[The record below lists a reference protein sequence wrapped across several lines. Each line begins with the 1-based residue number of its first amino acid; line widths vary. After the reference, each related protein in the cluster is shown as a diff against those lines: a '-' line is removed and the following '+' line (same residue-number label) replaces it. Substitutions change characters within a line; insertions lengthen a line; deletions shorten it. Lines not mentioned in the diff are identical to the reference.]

1 MTRCTRPRS
10 SAGGVSTSMPCAAIA
25 SGYIGLSIVNAVPSR
40 PTRVQPSPA
49 ACAPTTST
57 MDSSGTASR
66 PRMTSATRCIVLVHN
81 AIAAAPAYSSRTAAP
96 ARISAAA
103 GQILAGAAVRL
114 EYAGAAAIALCTN
127 TMHRVAE
134 VIRGRLAVPLLSMV
148 DVVGAHAAGEGWTR
162 VGLLGT
168 AFTMDSPMYP
178 DAMAAHGIEV
188 LTPPAEDRGLVH
200 RVIYDELCQGVIRGG
215 SRQAYRRIIRDL
227 VARGAQAVVLGCTEI
242 SMLVGPA
249 DAEVPLP
256 DTTALHAAAIVDFAL
271 QHSLTGAGR

>member
-1 MTRCTRPRS
+1 MSWESTATYYRLVNEGVRER
-10 SAGGVSTSMPCAAIA
+10 AGGLHSAPLLIWSADFAEIEELQRT
-25 SGYIGLSIVNAVPSR
+25 GDW
-40 PTRVQPSPA
+40 PA
-49 ACAPTTST
+49 AAE
-57 MDSSGTASR
+57 
-66 PRMTSATRCIVLVHN
+66 
-81 AIAAAPAYSSRTAAP
+81 
-96 ARISAAA
+96 
-103 GQILAGAAVRL
+103 ILAGAAVRL

>member
-1 MTRCTRPRS
+1 MRGSGSAPAACTARRCSSGRRTLPRSKSCNAPVTGLPRPRSWPVPRSGWSTPEQPRSRCAPTRCTGWPRS
-10 SAGGVSTSMPCAAIA
+10 S
-25 SGYIGLSIVNAVPSR
+25 
-40 PTRVQPSPA
+40 
-49 ACAPTTST
+49 
-57 MDSSGTASR
+57 
-66 PRMTSATRCIVLVHN
+66 
-81 AIAAAPAYSSRTAAP
+81 
-96 ARISAAA
+96 
-103 GQILAGAAVRL
+103 
-114 EYAGAAAIALCTN
+114 
-127 TMHRVAE
+127 
-134 VIRGRLAVPLLSMV
+134 
-148 DVVGAHAAGEGWTR
+148 AAGEGWTR

-168 AFTMDSPMYP
+168 AFTMDRPMYP